1 MNWHLMPTGR
11 WVATIEAHGGHLT
24 LHAWCGGEW
33 AVTRGQASHKF
44 GDPFVTGSREG
55 LPPGKDLEQA
65 MQLAE
70 DAARKFAEREHPFVP
85 QQLTIE

>member
-1 MNWHLMPTGR
+1 M
-11 WVATIEAHGGHLT
+11 EAHGGYLT

-33 AVTRGQASHKF
+33 AVTRGQASHKW

-55 LPPGKDLEQA
+55 LPTGKDLEHA

-70 DAARKFAEREHPFVP
+70 NAAQLQAQQERPDTSK
-85 QQLTIE
+85 QLTLL